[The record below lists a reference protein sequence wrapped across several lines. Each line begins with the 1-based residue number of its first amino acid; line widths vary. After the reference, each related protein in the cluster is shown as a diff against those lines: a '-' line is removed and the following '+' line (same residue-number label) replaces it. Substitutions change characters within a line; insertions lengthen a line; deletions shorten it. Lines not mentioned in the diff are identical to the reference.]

1 MLQIRD
7 QGRAWDSAFP
17 GCSQGRCIIAP
28 GPEPRSEEQEF
39 RGWGICIVLE
49 PVRAQQ
55 HSCLSSP
62 SESVKFCKLLSIVLS
77 TWLTASGFI
86 HLVSISSNPLMLLVR
101 MNVFSVKTGANL
113 PSSCLHHCS
122 QREVY
127 LFTSFGWV
135 FLHSIFLTSMYLLH
149 SQYPCVFSQLSKPAL
164 REGFNKLIHL
174 RYKQYVKC
182 ILYHAFPAIWKRIK
196 DQRNKEIKK

>member
-1 MLQIRD
+1 MLQIKA
-7 QGRAWDSAFP
+7 GP
-17 GCSQGRCIIAP
+17 GTLHFQDAP
-28 GPEPRSEEQEF
+28 REGVSLLLVQNQALRSRSLEDEVFVLFWNLSEPSNT
-39 RGWGICIVLE
+39 
-49 PVRAQQ
+49 
-55 HSCLSSP
+55 CLSSP

-122 QREVY
+122 QREIY

-135 FLHSIFLTSMYLLH
+135 FSTPYFSQACISYTHSIPVSSPSSQNLL
-149 SQYPCVFSQLSKPAL
+149 LEKD
-164 REGFNKLIHL
+164 LISSF
-174 RYKQYVKC
+174 
-182 ILYHAFPAIWKRIK
+182 I
-196 DQRNKEIKK
+196 

>member
-1 MLQIRD
+1 MLQIKA
-7 QGRAWDSAFP
+7 GP
-17 GCSQGRCIIAP
+17 GTLHFQDAP
-28 GPEPRSEEQEF
+28 REGVSLLLVQNQDLRSRSLEDEVFVLFWNLSEPSNT
-39 RGWGICIVLE
+39 
-49 PVRAQQ
+49 
-55 HSCLSSP
+55 CLSSP

-122 QREVY
+122 QREIY

-182 ILYHAFPAIWKRIK
+182 ILYHAFPAI
-196 DQRNKEIKK
+196 